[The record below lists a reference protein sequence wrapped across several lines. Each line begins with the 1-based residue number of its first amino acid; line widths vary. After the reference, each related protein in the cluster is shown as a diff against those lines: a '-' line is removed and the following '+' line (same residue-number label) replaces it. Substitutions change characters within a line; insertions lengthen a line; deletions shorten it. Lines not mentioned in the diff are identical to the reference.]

1 MYRSQDYQPPKFS
14 SRSLLSTFVFTGALS
29 LSRWESL
36 SSLGSGSSSGVSRPE
51 HRQLGLSHD
60 SGITTNG
67 SGKNGTAVTILHCI

>member
-1 MYRSQDYQPPKFS
+1 M
-14 SRSLLSTFVFTGALS
+14 LLILGALS
-29 LSRWESL
+29 LSRWESM

-67 SGKNGTAVTILHCI
+67 SGKLI

>member
-1 MYRSQDYQPPKFS
+1 M
-14 SRSLLSTFVFTGALS
+14 SLININKMLFAGALS
-29 LSRWESL
+29 LSRWESM

-67 SGKNGTAVTILHCI
+67 SGMYLEFQCVVQKEK